1 MLNQALRY
9 FLEVANTGSLSA
21 ASVNLHVAISAIS
34 RQIARLEEDVGAP
47 LFERAARGMT
57 LTEAG
62 RMLLAHARRTAL
74 ETQSVLTAIGNL
86 AGIPGN
92 LIRVSCSQGLA
103 NDLVPTEVARF
114 RDRHPDTR
122 FALWVGKSSVATQL
136 VAEGEADVAV
146 TFSVDPTPGIQVRH
160 SVQSPVHAV
169 MAADH
174 PLAARPSLSM
184 DDIQRYPLAL
194 TDKGTMTRNMY
205 DHSRGMAG
213 VYVEAAVTSNYS
225 GTLHALVRESHSI
238 LLAGYVSMAGR
249 LARNNLVARP
259 LIDPEMQFRSV
270 QIQVMAGRQLPVLI
284 ESFIERLAHALDALR
299 EAELKLGMDTP

>member
-21 ASVNLHVAISAIS
+21 ASVNLHVAVSAIS
-34 RQIARLEEDVGAP
+34 RQITRLEEEVGAA
-47 LFERAARGMT
+47 LFERASRGMT

-62 RMLLAHARRTAL
+62 RILLAHARRTAL
-74 ETQSVLTAIGNL
+74 ETQSVMTEISNL

-92 LIRVSCSQGLA
+92 LIRVACSQGLA
-103 NDLVPTEVARF
+103 NDLVPTVVARF
-114 RDRHPDTR
+114 RDHHPDTR
-122 FALWVGKSSVATQL
+122 FALWVGKSSVATQQ
-136 VAEGEADVAV
+136 VSEGEADVAV
-146 TFSVDPTPGIQVRH
+146 TFSVEPTPGIHVRH
-160 SVQSPVHAV
+160 SVQSPVLAV
-169 MAADH
+169 MAARH
-174 PLAARPSLSM
+174 PLAGRQSVSM

-225 GTLHALVRESHSI
+225 GTLHALVRESDSI
-238 LLAGYVSMAGR
+238 LLAGYVSMAAR
-249 LARNNLVARP
+249 LARNQLVAVP

-270 QIQVMAGRQLPVLI
+270 QLQVMAGRQLPPLM
-284 ESFIERLAHALDALR
+284 ESFIDQIARALDNLR
-299 EAELKLGMDTP
+299 HEELRRGMA